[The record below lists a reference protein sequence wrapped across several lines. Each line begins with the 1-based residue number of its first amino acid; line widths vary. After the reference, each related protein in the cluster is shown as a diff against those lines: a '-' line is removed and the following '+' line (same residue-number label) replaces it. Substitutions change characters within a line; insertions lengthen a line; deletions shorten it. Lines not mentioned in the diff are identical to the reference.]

1 MSVAEVKVAQN
12 RHVCD
17 WSEKKVAGYVLY
29 ISHTALGKKET

>member
-17 WSEKKVAGYVLY
+17 QNEEKLQ
-29 ISHTALGKKET
+29 ALFYTYLIQLLVK